1 MSNNKRN
8 RRRIGIAVLGAA
20 AAALIGAGSA
30 HADDFQISI
39 DGFDLLPTA
48 GNTATAFSTFGDMAI
63 ASGVGAEANAND
75 GLGDIAISSGA
86 DAEANSNEG
95 IGNIADATGSDAHAV
110 TLSTS
115 ASIFDSSWA
124 SGTNTLAESGNGTVD
139 TAVATGTDS
148 EALAGGGSFDT
159 AIASAGKVAEATGSS
174 GLFVVEPA
182 AADPAAATA
191 APDVGPLQLLFGDSG
206 INTWTPAADASLLS
220 SDPTLAA
227 TLDTSVDN
235 FLTLAYDGQDVPLST
250 WVDTFD
256 PSAFSGI
263 PHLLFDGC
271 AYACSTF
278 PLDPT
283 GDFALGLDY
292 TAFAS
297 GLDPVWEPTIAL
309 AETIVTAPLVLL
321 SLPFLAAA

>member
-1 MSNNKRN
+1 MSSSNRN

-30 HADDFQISI
+30 NADDFQISI

-75 GLGDIAISSGA
+75 GLGDIAIASGA
-86 DAEANSNEG
+86 GAEANSNEG
-95 IGNIADATGSDAHAV
+95 IGNIADATGADAHAV

-124 SGTNTLAESGNGTVD
+124 SGANTLAESGNGTLD

-159 AIASAGKVAEATGSS
+159 AIASEGHLAEATGSS

-182 AADPAAATA
+182 AAAPAAAA
-191 APDVGPLQLLFGDSG
+191 APSDLDPFEDLFGSTG
-206 INTWTPAADASLLS
+206 INAWTISADSFLTSSAAASMDS
-220 SDPTLAA
+220 T
-227 TLDTSVDN
+227 VDN
-235 FLTLAYDGQDVPLST
+235 FQSLILSNPLYDPVGWLVHIWDPGAFGEAFTGPDAYIYLPTDPLGDLAQS
-250 WVDTFD
+250 VDY
-256 PSAFSGI
+256 SI
-263 PHLLFDGC
+263 
-271 AYACSTF
+271 
-278 PLDPT
+278 
-283 GDFALGLDY
+283 
-292 TAFAS
+292 FAS
-297 GLDPVWEPTIAL
+297 GLSPTLDPGLWDVA
-309 AETIVTAPLVLL
+309 ALL
-321 SLPFLAAA
+321 SFF